1 MESKATWKQKALAQ
15 NFILESE
22 AYFVKMF
29 EDVCDWAT
37 SEELVENYKLKTG
50 YVVSPIR
57 AAEKLKR
64 LFNHDLWKPHGVYI
78 IEIKQENGITYYRFD
93 ETIYD
98 ASKSE
103 AFNEL

>member
-15 NFILESE
+15 NFILENE

-37 SEELVENYKLKTG
+37 IEELVENFKVKTG
-50 YVVSPIR
+50 YVVIPIR

-78 IEIKQENGITYYRFD
+78 IEIKQECGITYYRFD
-93 ETIYD
+93 ETIYEV
-98 ASKSE
+98 SKGE